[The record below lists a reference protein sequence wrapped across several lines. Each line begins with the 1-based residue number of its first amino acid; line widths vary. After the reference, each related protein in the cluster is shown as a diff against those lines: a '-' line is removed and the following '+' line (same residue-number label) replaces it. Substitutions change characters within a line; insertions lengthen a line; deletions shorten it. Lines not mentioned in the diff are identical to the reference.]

1 MYAWKCWHDSRDRV
15 ILYAAA
21 SLAIGLMFG
30 AIALA
35 QYHIFLS
42 YAWEWS
48 LRPRGWYWNPA
59 LLAWDWGLYLTEATL
74 FRAALWVGLILG
86 AVSVGREYR
95 SGAMPF
101 LLTRP
106 ASRKV
111 FVWTDWS
118 VGLAQM
124 TAIVA
129 MMLGGTVSVLCAVS
143 TDYVWLSFPQLLECL
158 LLGAVLYGLS
168 HFTTALMG
176 SSMKGLSASAAV
188 ILFYELLP
196 GAFEDWWHLSG
207 PLRFRDWS
215 LKLWEDKPGVNDPF
229 TLHGWPML
237 MWLLVALAFPLLSQ
251 FILEWREA

>member
-30 AIALA
+30 ATGLGR
-35 QYHIFLS
+35 YHAWLS
-42 YAWEWS
+42 WLVNWHVRGWHWDPVRWAWEWG
-48 LRPRGWYWNPA
+48 LNMADDCLFPA
-59 LLAWDWGLYLTEATL
+59 AIWV
-74 FRAALWVGLILG
+74 ALSLG
-86 AVSVGREYR
+86 AVSVGREYH

-106 ASRKV
+106 ASRKA

-118 VGLAQM
+118 LGLAQM
-124 TAIVA
+124 TVILA
-129 MMLGGTVSVLCAVS
+129 MMLVGLASVLCFIS
-143 TDYVWLSFPQLLECL
+143 HDYVWLCFPPLLECV
-158 LLGAVLYGLS
+158 LLGAALYGLT
-168 HFTTALMG
+168 HFTTILAG

-196 GAFEDWWHLSG
+196 GALKEWWHVSG
-207 PLRFRDWS
+207 PLKFRDWS
-215 LKLWEDKPGVNDPF
+215 LNLWDYHAGKTDPF
-229 TLHGWPML
+229 TLYGWPML

-251 FILEWREA
+251 IVLDWREA

>member
-30 AIALA
+30 TEVWA
-35 QYHIFLS
+35 QYHTWLPYIS
-42 YAWEWS
+42 KMNSEGMRWGDAVRW
-48 LRPRGWYWNPA
+48 
-59 LLAWDWGLYLTEATL
+59 AWDWGLYMTDDSLHP
-74 FRAALWVGLILG
+74 AALWVALSLG
-86 AVSVGREYR
+86 TVSVGREYR

-106 ASRKV
+106 ASRKA

-118 VGLAQM
+118 LGLAQM
-124 TAIVA
+124 TVILA
-129 MMLGGTVSVLCAVS
+129 MMLVGVVSVLCGIS
-143 TDYVWLSFPQLLECL
+143 HDYVWLSFPR
-158 LLGAVLYGLS
+158 LLGCVVLGAALYGLT
-168 HFTTALMG
+168 HFTTALAG
-176 SSMKGLSASAAV
+176 SCMKGLSASAAV

-196 GAFEDWWHLSG
+196 GALQEWWHLSG
-207 PLRFRDWS
+207 PLKFRDWS
-215 LKLWEDKPGVNDPF
+215 LNLFDSEPGVNDPF

-251 FILEWREA
+251 FVLEWREA